1 MTAHVLL
8 LFSYP
13 ELLFLALQNTVT
25 VSHVWKA
32 ECKMSAGVK
41 SLDLKIRNLTRFQ
54 MFSLKDRVENKLHQW
69 CLKYIPIRIMLC
81 IASRQLCSKP

>member
-25 VSHVWKA
+25 VSHGWKA
-32 ECKMSAGVK
+32 QCKMSAGVI
-41 SLDLKIRNLTRFQ
+41 SCDLKIRNLTRFQ

-69 CLKYIPIRIMLC
+69 SLKYKNVL
-81 IASRQLCSKP
+81 LLE